1 MREKR
6 RTKPIEISRKSL
18 ALRELTSDEFVM
30 PYAEQTQFRVAAGRD
45 IGGATD
51 FGSRHAD
58 KLGRLG
64 IGWPRL
70 ARNGTDRPGN
80 LVRTNPKIQLQL
92 GSSQGIASDGF
103 VPPPAI
109 EPNDD
114 MWHLEK
120 PVEFMSAPIRECD
133 GSSCQN
139 LLFRV
144 GHRGRIVLETCLTR
158 PAQLRPRRQARNQ
171 DAGFAYAR

>member
-1 MREKR
+1 
-6 RTKPIEISRKSL
+6 
-18 ALRELTSDEFVM
+18 M
-30 PYAEQTQFRVAAGRD
+30 PSGRD
-45 IGGATD
+45 HLPET
-51 FGSRHAD
+51 
-58 KLGRLG
+58 
-64 IGWPRL
+64 L
-70 ARNGTDRPGN
+70 ARVGRSC
-80 LVRTNPKIQLQL
+80 QLQL
-92 GSSQGIASDGF
+92 DSVQGIASDGF

-171 DAGFAYAR
+171 DQVSRMPGESCATFARATN